1 MGHRDIPGPCDPSAD
16 AGHEAFFSS
25 SFSAG
30 SAALHAISETDG
42 LTGLH
47 IRTFEVRAIHTEC
60 EVYTVEDSDV
70 QNKFGSVSV
79 REGSRRS
86 VSCPWASAPPY
97 PCCVQRRN
105 SERVSRPG
113 LWFLALRRQLL
124 WLVASAF
131 CFGEVGAF
139 LHVDLWPLRLQMYI
153 THREDRI
160 RQVENV
166 RTPSL
171 SHCGSHAYY
180 RAWVLSA
187 KLPIQQRSC
196 EQWTSAWTWLTSS
209 SGCTRLTSHELRDL
223 AASPTFHY
231 TRHSRKCCSRRGCSG
246 ICR

>member
-1 MGHRDIPGPCDPSAD
+1 MGQRPTLPMLCPETEFRESKSPRPVVSGTS
-16 AGHEAFFSS
+16 EA
-25 SFSAG
+25 
-30 SAALHAISETDG
+30 AA
-42 LTGLH
+42 
-47 IRTFEVRAIHTEC
+47 
-60 EVYTVEDSDV
+60 
-70 QNKFGSVSV
+70 
-79 REGSRRS
+79 
-86 VSCPWASAPPY
+86 
-97 PCCVQRRN
+97 
-105 SERVSRPG
+105 
-113 LWFLALRRQLL
+113 